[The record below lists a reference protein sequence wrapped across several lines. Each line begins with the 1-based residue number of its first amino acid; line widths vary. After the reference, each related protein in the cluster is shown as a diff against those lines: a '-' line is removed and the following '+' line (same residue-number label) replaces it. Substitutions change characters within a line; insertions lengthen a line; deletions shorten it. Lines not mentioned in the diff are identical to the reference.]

1 MCAMELRLTFDELQ
15 VLLRLVQSETVSRE
29 FAARWAR
36 ERRERLQAHHIACW
50 PPQESARIRRLVEDM
65 AVLDQSDAA

>member
-1 MCAMELRLTFDELQ
+1 MELRLTFDELQ
-15 VLLRLVQSETVSRE
+15 GLLRLVQSETVSRE